1 MLLVTWSVSF
11 RSLSKRVITL
21 TLSLQARDSRSALRM
36 AGKQAS
42 PVLLC
47 VAELWSRWAQGAGVR
62 ARRWEACNERP
73 LPLSLGQLGDEPRR
87 WPLLLRWQVPHHVGR
102 VGERPE
108 PQRPLL
114 VLLQS
119 RWPRE
124 LPQVSP
130 QIICTISIVECA
142 TILPIAQ

>member
-47 VAELWSRWAQGAGVR
+47 VAEL
-62 ARRWEACNERP
+62 
-73 LPLSLGQLGDEPRR
+73 
-87 WPLLLRWQVPHHVGR
+87 
-102 VGERPE
+102 
-108 PQRPLL
+108 
-114 VLLQS
+114 
-119 RWPRE
+119 
-124 LPQVSP
+124 
-130 QIICTISIVECA
+130 
-142 TILPIAQ
+142 